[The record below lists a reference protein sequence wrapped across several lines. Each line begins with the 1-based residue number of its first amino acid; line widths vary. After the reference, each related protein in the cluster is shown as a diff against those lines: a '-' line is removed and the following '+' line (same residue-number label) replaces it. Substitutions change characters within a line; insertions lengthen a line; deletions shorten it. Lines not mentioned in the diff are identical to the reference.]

1 MLRADSVTVSRA
13 DSVICVFTT
22 KPDGALGYLK
32 KVLLLMIRPLEDREL
47 PFYTT
52 QRETVKQEQVQKRV
66 IRMKEV

>member
-1 MLRADSVTVSRA
+1 MCVYYKARWGLRLSQE
-13 DSVICVFTT
+13 
-22 KPDGALGYLK
+22 
-32 KVLLLMIRPLEDREL
+32 KVLLLMIRPLEEREL